1 MYKKVVMS
9 LLLLVCY
16 PAYSADTTHKVEDVD
31 ALTVEDTR
39 QFVEMPVQAREY
51 MRLDMLDHLL
61 VLSQVMGHLAA
72 NEFDAAADLAE
83 ARMGRSAMGQ
93 HRGDPNGP
101 GRFMPLEMRN
111 IGWGMHAAATEFAN
125 VARRGDAKD
134 TYTALQHLTNSCIG
148 CHYSY
153 RTR

>member
-1 MYKKVVMS
+1 MYKRLWMF

-16 PAYSADTTHKVEDVD
+16 PVYSEDAANKAVSIDTAAVQ
-31 ALTVEDTR
+31 DTR
-39 QFVEMPVQAREY
+39 QFVEMPEQAREF
-51 MRLDMLDHLL
+51 MRLDMLNHLL

-72 NEFDAAADLAE
+72 SEFDAAADLAE
-83 ARMGRSAMGQ
+83 AQMGQSAMGQ

-111 IGWGMHAAATEFAN
+111 IGWGMHKAATEFAE
-125 VARRGDAKD
+125 VARQGDINA
-134 TYTALQHLTNSCIG
+134 TYTALQNVTNGCIG